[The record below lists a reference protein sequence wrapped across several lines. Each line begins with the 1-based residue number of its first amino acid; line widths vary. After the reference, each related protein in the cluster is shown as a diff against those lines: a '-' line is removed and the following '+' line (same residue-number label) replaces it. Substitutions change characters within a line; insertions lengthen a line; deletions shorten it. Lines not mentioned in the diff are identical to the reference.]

1 MTKKFFSLIIIS
13 TLFFTLISNALL
25 PLTVFALST
34 ESEGI
39 IVFDLNTEN
48 DIYSKNANEKLYPA
62 SITKIMTCILTLENC
77 DLDEIITVDKNTPYE
92 IYGSNIALEPYEEIS
107 VKDLLY
113 GLMLPSANDAASVLA
128 KHISGS
134 IEDFADLMNEKAKE
148 LGMTN
153 THYVNPHGLHD
164 KNHYTTA
171 NDMKQLVIYAM
182 KNSTFREIVSTSHY
196 TIQSTNKKEERKLI
210 TTNNLLYNTSPHKII
225 VNGKY
230 IGRQYEGCLGIK
242 NGYTDYARNTLVSYV
257 KRGDLDLISIV
268 MKGSGTQVYTDTHN
282 LFDYGFKNFYKQNII
297 ADNIYVTDLELTD
310 VNGKKQMIP
319 LVTKNSVAII
329 HSQKDSEI
337 LEQNI
342 LINDISFPVSKG
354 DVVGKLIYKKDGK
367 VIASTDIISTASI
380 EKASNVKTGNKSSTI
395 SINEK
400 TVTITKENNNIEN
413 NAKQSTKD
421 ITFKIIRIVIIAFI
435 IIFAILLMIRN
446 YNIQKRRKRKA
457 ALRKAKRQK
466 YYDDLRKNNNQDKW
480 I

>member
-1 MTKKFFSLIIIS
+1 MTKRCISIIIIFIIFLN
-13 TLFFTLISNALL
+13 LFSCISIPTKAY
-25 PLTVFALST
+25 ALST

-39 IVFDLNTEN
+39 LVFDLITEN

-77 DLDEIITVDKNTPYE
+77 DLDEIITVDKDTPYE

-107 VKDLLY
+107 VRDLLY

-134 IEDFADLMNEKAKE
+134 IDDFAKLMNEKAAE
-148 LGMTN
+148 LEMTN
-153 THYVNPHGLHD
+153 SHFVNPHGLHD

-171 NDMKQLVIYAM
+171 SDMKQLVIYAM
-182 KNSTFREIVSTSHY
+182 KNPIFREIVSTSHY
-196 TIQSTNKKEERKLI
+196 TIKSTNKKVERKLV

-230 IGRQYEGCLGIK
+230 TSRQYEGCLGIK

-257 KRGDLDLISIV
+257 KKGDLDLIAIV

-282 LFDYGFKNFYKQNII
+282 LFDYGFKNFYRQNII
-297 ADNIYVTDLELTD
+297 KANIYVTDLELTD
-310 VNGKKQMIP
+310 VNGKKQLIP
-319 LVTKNSVAII
+319 LVTKNDVAIT
-329 HSQKDSEI
+329 HGQKDSEI

-342 LINDISFPVSKG
+342 LIDDISFPVSKG
-354 DVVGKLIYKKDGK
+354 DTVGKLLYKKDGK
-367 VIASTDIISTASI
+367 IIASTDIISTATI

-395 SINEK
+395 SITEK
-400 TVTITKENNNIEN
+400 TVKLSNTSSEEEVNDKSTKETI
-413 NAKQSTKD
+413 
-421 ITFKIIRIVIIAFI
+421 FKIIRII
-435 IIFAILLMIRN
+435 IIILLLIFGVLLIIRN

-466 YYDDLRKNNNQDKW
+466 YYDDLRKSNQNDRW